1 MDAQVIRRRADELLA
16 GMTLT
21 QKIGQITLLYYDG
34 TNFEEMQEII
44 RTVQPGSLIVC
55 GSALAG
61 NEEQMPICRERLD
74 ALQNTAV
81 EENGIPILFGRDVIH
96 GHRVVLPV
104 PLTMSAAFDPALVQE
119 GYDAIRQEAV
129 YEGIKWTFA
138 PMVDLSRDPRWGR
151 TIEGPAKIRMW
162 ASKWLPPSS
171 GDFRQMIYPMNRP
184 WLPAPSTLWATVPP
198 RAVGIITIR
207 RSGTICCKT
216 HIYPLSAAL
225 CGRESPPLWRGLTMS
240 TAFPSPAIGG
250 W

>member
-1 MDAQVIRRRADELLA
+1 MDAQAIRRRADELLT

-21 QKIGQITLLYYDG
+21 QKIGQITQLYYDG

-61 NEEQMPICRERLD
+61 NEEQMPVCRERLD

-81 EENGIPILFGRDVIH
+81 EENGIPILFGRDIIH

-119 GYDAIRQEAV
+119 GYDAVRQEAV
-129 YEGIKWTFA
+129 YKGIKWTFA
-138 PMVDLSRDPRWGR
+138 PMADLSRDSRWGR
-151 TIEGPAKIRMW
+151 IIEGPGENPYVGEQMTAAIVRGFQTEDLSDEQAM
-162 ASKWLPPSS
+162 AVCPS
-171 GDFRQMIYPMNRP
+171 I
-184 WLPAPSTLWATVPP
+184 LWATAPP
-198 RAVGIITIR
+198 RAAGTTTIR
-207 RSGTICCKT
+207 RSETICCKT
-216 HIYPLSAAL
+216 PICPLSAAL
-225 CGRESPPLWRGLTMS
+225 SGKASPRSWRGSMMS
-240 TAFPSPAIGG
+240 TAFPSPPTGG